1 MALSDIFREVEEE
14 VRRERFQ
21 KIWKEYG
28 DYIIAGVAL
37 IVIAI
42 AGYELWLR
50 YEDNQRLKAS
60 ETFIAA
66 GQLAEAGNINQASAA
81 FAIVA
86 RDGPDG
92 YAKMARLSQAA
103 ALLVS
108 GQRGEAVMIYKSIAK
123 DDSGVIGSIAR
134 VRAGWVLAADGPRAD
149 LDATLAPLTDPTSP
163 WRFPAREIL
172 AYADFHAGQIA
183 KAQAEFQSLADDK
196 GATEGIRSRC
206 AAMAKFLKNGGL
218 TNYGTVPP
226 PVPTTPPAINPTAPT
241 P

>member
-1 MALSDIFREVEEE
+1 MSDIFREVEED

-66 GQLAEAGNINQASAA
+66 GQLAEAGNMNQATAA

-86 RDGPDG
+86 RDGPNG

-108 GQRGEAVMIYKSIAK
+108 GQRSEAVMIYKSIAK
-123 DDSGVIGSIAR
+123 DDSGLIGSIAR
-134 VRAGWVLAADGPRAD
+134 IRVGWVLAADGPRAE
-149 LDATLAPLTDPTSP
+149 LDSMLSSLTDPTSP

-172 AYADFHAGQIA
+172 AYADFHAGKTA
-183 KAQAEFQSLADDK
+183 RAQAEFQSLADDK
-196 GATEGIRSRC
+196 AATEGLRSRC
-206 AAMAKFLKNGGL
+206 FAMAKFLKNGGM
-218 TNYGTVPP
+218 TNYGIVPP
-226 PVPTTPPAINPTAPT
+226 SVPTTPSPINPTAPA